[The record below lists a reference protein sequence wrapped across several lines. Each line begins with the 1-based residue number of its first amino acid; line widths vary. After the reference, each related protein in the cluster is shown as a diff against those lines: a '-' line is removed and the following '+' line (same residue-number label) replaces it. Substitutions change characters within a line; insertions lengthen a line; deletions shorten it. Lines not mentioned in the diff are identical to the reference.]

1 MNFHGNY
8 TESFLNSFLD
18 LLQGWKVVM
27 LESYYLYNGIDF
39 NISTPDSYRGQ
50 HYNVSTIK
58 MIEKHLLILNSQ
70 QIDQKITRM
79 AYQIL
84 EDNFDETE
92 VIIAGILPSGGKVAE
107 RLKAILDEIAPFK
120 STLIGI
126 ELDKDSSRLQ
136 ARFDFDL
143 EICSNKVVILVDD
156 VLNSGK
162 TLAYGFGVF
171 RDVPLKKLRTAVLI
185 DRNHKRFPMTTD
197 FAGMALS
204 TVLKEHVDVILDTEG
219 EEDAVYLR

>member
-1 MNFHGNY
+1 M
-8 TESFLNSFLD
+8 T
-18 LLQGWKVVM
+18 
-27 LESYYLYNGIDF
+27 
-39 NISTPDSYRGQ
+39 
-50 HYNVSTIK
+50 
-58 MIEKHLLILNSQ
+58 EKHLLILNSQ

-92 VIIAGILPSGGKVAE
+92 VVIAGILPSGGKVAE
-107 RLKAILDEIAPFK
+107 RLKTILDEIADFK
-120 STLIGI
+120 SILIGI
-126 ELDKDSSRLQ
+126 ELDKDSSKLQ

-143 EICSNKVVILVDD
+143 DICSNKVVILVDD

-204 TVLKEHVDVILDTEG
+204 TVLKEHVQVVLDTDG

>member
-1 MNFHGNY
+1 M
-8 TESFLNSFLD
+8 T
-18 LLQGWKVVM
+18 
-27 LESYYLYNGIDF
+27 
-39 NISTPDSYRGQ
+39 
-50 HYNVSTIK
+50 
-58 MIEKHLLILNSQ
+58 EKHLLILNSQ
-70 QIDQKITRM
+70 QIDQKLTRM

-92 VIIAGILPSGGKVAE
+92 IVIAGILPSGGKVAE
-107 RLKAILDEIAPFK
+107 RLKAILDEIAPFT

-126 ELDKDSSRLQ
+126 ELDKDSSKLH
-136 ARFDFDL
+136 ANFDFDL
-143 EICSNKVVILVDD
+143 EMVCSNKVVILVDD

-162 TLAYGFGVF
+162 TIAYGFGVF

-204 TVLKEHVDVILDTEG
+204 TVLKEHVEVVLNREG